1 MYTRSLL
8 DRIQKGDVDPSFI
21 ITHTMSLDDAPE
33 GYEMFLNKEDAC
45 LKVVLKT

>member
-1 MYTRSLL
+1 VYTRSLL
-8 DRIQKGDVDPSFI
+8 DLTQKGDVDPSFI

-33 GYEMFLNKEDAC
+33 AYEMFLNKEDAC